1 MSKSL
6 KQVVG
11 VVAAIALPFAAP
23 AIAGSIGLS
32 GAISSALGASAA
44 TGAAIGGGLTGAAL
58 GAGLAAAQGQDVGRG
73 ALFGALGGGV
83 GGYANPNATV
93 SGLFGGGTAA
103 PASAQGATTAAGTT
117 GAVPTDIGAANLT
130 GFPSSSLTAG
140 QPSIAAAGMSPEAL
154 APLGGL
160 TGTMTAGGT
169 YAQAAQPG
177 LLSRLGSTLGVT
189 PETLRRGGLQLAMG
203 SLAGSGMP
211 PGYEAALAEQR
222 RARQMNERYAAERMA
237 AAERLMNQA
246 RYFDPEYMGLQS
258 AREAQL
264 RAARATQAGLT
275 GTTGERRETERR
287 RGLLE
292 TARQTG
298 SAYDVGYG
306 QGARTQAQLTA
317 AGAGL
322 IPTSY
327 PTTMGDY
334 SSLANIYTSGEAER
348 RRRAED
354 IGLFFGQKPKEETGD
369 EEKAG

>member
-83 GGYANPNATV
+83 GGYTNPGATV

-117 GAVPTDIGAANLT
+117 AVPTDIGAADLT
-130 GFPSSSLTAG
+130 SFPSSSLSAGQPSGLTAFPTSLTAG
-140 QPSIAAAGMSPEAL
+140 QPSIAMVGNVGE
-154 APLGGL
+154 
-160 TGTMTAGGT
+160 
-169 YAQAAQPG
+169 QPG
-177 LLSRLGSTLGVT
+177 LLSRLGSTLGIT
-189 PETLRRGGLQLAMG
+189 PETLRRGGLQLAAG
-203 SLAGSGMP
+203 GLAGSGMP

-317 AGAGL
+317 SGAGL

-334 SSLANIYTSGEAER
+334 SSLANIYASGEDER
-348 RRRAED
+348 RRRAGD
-354 IGLFFGQKPKEETGD
+354 IGEFFGGLTDEEKKTGD